1 MKQMHAILNFTS
13 NFGGRNGS
21 RSNVKFVLLAERKKR
36 NDKVE
41 VGERKRKLK
50 CGNELEQKL
59 NQLLEQY
66 LPTCP
71 TERERERKKKTTPT
85 EETGESIQINHS
97 TYDLSMVR

>member
-71 TERERERKKKTTPT
+71 TERERRAKDKNDTNGGDRRVNTNQPF
-85 EETGESIQINHS
+85 N
-97 TYDLSMVR
+97 L